1 MMNAASDIEAAE
13 QQAAE
18 SKHHEGRTILHI
30 EPFSR
35 VSTLHRAQGSAE
47 AYENAM
53 CCAARL
59 RKFAPIED
67 D

>member
-13 QQAAE
+13 QQASE
-18 SKHHEGRTILHI
+18 GKHHEGRTILHI

-35 VSTLHRAQGSAE
+35 VSTLHPGQGSAE

-53 CCAARL
+53 HRDARL

>member
-1 MMNAASDIEAAE
+1 MMNAASDIEAA
-13 QQAAE
+13 QQQTSE
-18 SKHHEGRTILHI
+18 GKHHEGRTILHI

-35 VSTLHRAQGSAE
+35 VSTLRRAQGSSE

-53 CCAARL
+53 RCDARL
-59 RKFAPIED
+59 RKFAPIGD

>member
-1 MMNAASDIEAAE
+1 MMNAASDIEAAQ
-13 QQAAE
+13 QQA
-18 SKHHEGRTILHI
+18 SEGKYYEGGITLHI

-35 VSTLHRAQGSAE
+35 VSNLHRGQGSAE

-53 CCAARL
+53 CRDARL